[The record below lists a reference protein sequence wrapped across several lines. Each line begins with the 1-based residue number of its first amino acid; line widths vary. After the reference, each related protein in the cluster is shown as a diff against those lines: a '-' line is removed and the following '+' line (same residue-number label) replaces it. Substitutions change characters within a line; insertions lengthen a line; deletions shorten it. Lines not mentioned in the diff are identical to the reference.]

1 MPTAVLKLR
10 AAMSQSKH
18 DPNLAEVK
26 AVLGRLQQI
35 SRRPTGPGA
44 QTAGGGAPALPGAP
58 APTEG
63 RSFDPLLGM
72 TSLIAVVM
80 NGPRHVRAGALI
92 VLLLTF
98 FAGLALFVGIG
109 QQPLPVKEPPLVR
122 APPSVNEPAPPA
134 GPGNPAPTGVLA
146 QEAQKSPAAAALQ
159 TASDL
164 MSSGQVRAA
173 RDVLLRLAPGES
185 ADVAWAL
192 ARSYD
197 PNYLV
202 TIGAADASPNVAEAT
217 RWYRTWFD
225 IAVKQ
230 GLIADSVS
238 LDRIIRSMNE
248 VNNR

>member
-1 MPTAVLKLR
+1 
-10 AAMSQSKH
+10 MSQSKH
-18 DPNLAEVK
+18 DLNLAEVK

-35 SRRPTGPGA
+35 SRRSHGA
-44 QTAGGGAPALPGAP
+44 GDQAGRGGTPDLPGAP
-58 APTEG
+58 APAES
-63 RSFDPLLGM
+63 RSSDPALRI
-72 TSLIAVVM
+72 TSLIALVM
-80 NGPRHVRAGALI
+80 NGPRHARAVALI
-92 VLLLTF
+92 VLLLTL
-98 FAGLALFVGIG
+98 FAGLALLIGIG
-109 QQPLPVKEPPLVR
+109 ERPGPVKEPPLVR
-122 APPSVNEPAPPA
+122 APPSVNEPAPLA
-134 GPGNPAPTGVLA
+134 GPGNPAPAGVLA

-202 TIGAADASPNVAEAT
+202 TIGAADASPNVPEAT

-225 IAVKQ
+225 TAVKQ

-248 VNNR
+248 LTNR